1 MNYIQGIDRD
11 QSTAFPEVFDDLIGK
26 ENPVRFLDAF
36 VDHLNVRELG
46 FTHAALASTGR
57 PPFHPKHL
65 LKLYIYGYLKG
76 TRTSR
81 KLEDLTTC
89 NIEVM
94 WLINRVHP
102 DHKVIADFRKDHVDA
117 LKNVTKTFTLFC
129 KEMNL
134 FGRELIG
141 IDGSKF
147 DAVNHSSKQYTK
159 KKVEERLAEINTYIA
174 AFYAELDNGDTQEEP
189 EGAESDC
196 SLEEKIAAMIREKDT
211 FEGLQKQM
219 EESGET
225 QIALTDPDSRLMTAS
240 TGRRDMSY
248 NVQIAVDD
256 KHSLIVAYDVINDG
270 NDLNALSSIAIQ
282 AKEILGSEQLHCI
295 TDMGYF
301 ERDEIKKCHDANI
314 ICSMP
319 RPKKS
324 HNRKLGLY
332 TYEDFTYDAE
342 QNCYRCPAGKIL
354 TYRGD
359 RTKNNKIEKTYASNA
374 CRSCL
379 QRSQCTR
386 SKRDGRRIYRW
397 EHEDLF
403 EEMEERLRKNPQ
415 LMRKRSGLVEHPFGT
430 MKCTMNQRAFLMK
443 GKHKVS
449 GEMGLTVLAYN
460 IKRVLNILGVAR
472 LIDIFKEKGSTLPTT
487 PSFSDDSSLGAHIL
501 RDMRL
506 PNVQD
511 HSKTKIWSL
520 SWWMESPCYRAYAC
534 AA

>member
-1 MNYIQGIDRD
+1 MSYIQGIDRL

-26 ENPVRFLDAF
+26 ENSVRFLDAF
-36 VDHLNVRELG
+36 VDHLDVRELG
-46 FTHAALASTGR
+46 FTHATPASTGR
-57 PPFHPKHL
+57 PPFHPKHI

-81 KLEDLTTC
+81 KLEDLTKC

-102 DHKVIADFRKDHVDA
+102 DHKVISDFRKDNIDA
-117 LKNVTKTFTLFC
+117 LTNVTRKFTLFC
-129 KEMNL
+129 KEMHL

-147 DAVNHSSKQYTK
+147 DAVNHSSKQYSK
-159 KKVEERLAEINTYIA
+159 KKVEEGLAEINKKIA
-174 AFYAELDNGDTQEEP
+174 AYYTELDNGDAQEEP
-189 EGAESDC
+189 AVEESEC
-196 SLEEKIAAMIREKDT
+196 SLDEKIAAMIREKDKY
-211 FEGLQKQM
+211 EGLQKQM

-256 KHSLIVAYDVINDG
+256 KHSLIVAYDVLNDG
-270 NDLNALSSIAIQ
+270 NDLHALSSIAIE
-282 AKEILGSEQLHCI
+282 AKEILGCEQLRCI
-295 TDMGYF
+295 TDMGFF

-314 ICSMP
+314 IVTMP

-324 HNRKLGLY
+324 HNKKLGLY
-332 TYEDFTYDAE
+332 TYADFTYDGE
-342 QNCYRCPAGKIL
+342 QNCYRCPAGKSL

-359 RTKNNKIEKTYASNA
+359 RTKNNKIEMIYTSSSCK
-374 CRSCL
+374 SCL

-386 SKRDGRRIYRW
+386 AKRNGRRIYRW
-397 EHEDLF
+397 EHEDVF

-430 MKCTMNQRAFLMK
+430 MKCTMNQRAFLLA

-460 IKRVLNILGVAR
+460 IKRVLNILGVER
-472 LIDIFKEKGSTLPTT
+472 LIEIFKEKSSNPSIT
-487 PSFSDDSSLGAHIL
+487 PPFSDDSFVLDHIL
-501 RDMRL
+501 RDIRL
-506 PNVQD
+506 PVAQN
-511 HSKTKIWSL
+511 HSKTKIGSS
-520 SWWMESPCYRAYAC
+520 SWWMKSPYHRVYARAA
-534 AA
+534 